1 MPILFSNMPKKTLT
15 KSHVLRNRKFIYL
28 IFMKCN
34 NFDKY
39 FFSIC
44 SLSSML
50 PYHFGQQS
58 FTNLQSHMT
67 FSCYRLIIWKMTLHF
82 FHKYLINI
90 NNDDCCDLNHGKII
104 SPRIFKCKT
113 KAMPKSECIIFK
125 KNAFFS
131 SPGFFSFLFLHQQQ
145 TSHIPT
151 YHILHSCEKNPT

>member
-1 MPILFSNMPKKTLT
+1 
-15 KSHVLRNRKFIYL
+15 
-28 IFMKCN
+28 
-34 NFDKY
+34 
-39 FFSIC
+39 
-44 SLSSML
+44 
-50 PYHFGQQS
+50 
-58 FTNLQSHMT
+58 MT

-131 SPGFFSFLFLHQQQ
+131 SPGFFSFLFLHQYS

-151 YHILHSCEKNPT
+151 YHILHSCEKNPTWAKCYSNSTYTSTLKVRMKKKCNHRAWTSTLRLNRCTYTSITL